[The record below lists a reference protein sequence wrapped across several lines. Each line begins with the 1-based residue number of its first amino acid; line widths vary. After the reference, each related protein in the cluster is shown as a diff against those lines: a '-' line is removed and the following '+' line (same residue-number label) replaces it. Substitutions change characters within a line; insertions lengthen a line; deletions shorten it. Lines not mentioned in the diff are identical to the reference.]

1 MHAGNHSL
9 HPLGGRGG
17 SEEGPSITLVAAS
30 NAPTCTLPT
39 SIRIRPHKCTG
50 DHGRIL
56 GIFLEKRVT
65 QLTKIVAFSD
75 MLHLQALT
83 P

>member
-50 DHGRIL
+50 DHGIIL
-56 GIFLEKRVT
+56 GIFNMTLLEKGVT
-65 QLTKIVAFSD
+65 Q
-75 MLHLQALT
+75 
-83 P
+83 